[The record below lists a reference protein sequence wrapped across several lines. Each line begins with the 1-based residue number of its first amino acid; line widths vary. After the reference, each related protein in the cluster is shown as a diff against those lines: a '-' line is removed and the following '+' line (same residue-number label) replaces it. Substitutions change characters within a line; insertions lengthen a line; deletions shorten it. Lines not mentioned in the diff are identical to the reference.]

1 MKRIT
6 SSLLALLLAL
16 SMLIGMVPAVYATD
30 YTDTIESIGSTETA
44 DST

>member
-16 SMLIGMVPAVYATD
+16 SMLIGMVPAAYAAPA
-30 YTDTIESIGSTETA
+30 DTIESI